1 MNNMNLKKPKK
12 DFNDEINIYTD
23 KMTNILAADN
33 KSKFATINLIQNVLL
48 IVTKVFS
55 KKTDSFILTI
65 AIILHRI

>member
-23 KMTNILAADN
+23 KMTNILAVDN
-33 KSKFATINLIQNVLL
+33 ESKFATIDAIQNVLL
-48 IVTKVFS
+48 IVTTIVS

-65 AIILHRI
+65 DIILHRI